1 MENETNTE
9 KLAVRIKRQLLT
21 QRINTP
27 CCKRSFLTGAE
38 VFEKS
43 RRNDFTDAL
52 DEMKIKLSKKKK
64 NSFFEEPEDI
74 GYMVACENGEKYP
87 MFIPGKT
94 CQHCHS
100 YLLRGAF
107 LACGRASESA
117 EGYHIEL
124 PVPNE
129 NTLKMVMGGFGAVK
143 ISPKTA
149 IRRGERIVYLKK
161 RDSVADFIA
170 YIGAHSVS
178 IDISLSSI
186 EKRFR
191 ADANRQKNC
200 DTTNI
205 MRSVSAAER
214 QVAAIRAIEAH
225 GALDKLPPGLRE
237 TAVIRLENQIES
249 LDEITALHGD
259 GISRSGV
266 NHRLAKIIE
275 FAEKNGYIVK

>member
-9 KLAVRIKRQLLT
+9 KLAVRIKRQLLA

-43 RRNDFTDAL
+43 RRNDFSDAL
-52 DEMKIKLSKKKK
+52 EEMKKRLSKKKK
-64 NSFFEEPEDI
+64 NSFFDEPEDI
-74 GYMVACENGEKYP
+74 GYLVASENGERYP
-87 MFIPGKT
+87 ITYGKT
-94 CQHCHS
+94 CQHCHAC
-100 YLLRGAF
+100 LLSGAF
-107 LACGRASESA
+107 LACGRASESD

-129 NTLKMVMGGFGAVK
+129 KTLDAVMGGFGAVK
-143 ISPKTA
+143 IAPKTA
-149 IRRGERIVYLKK
+149 VRRGERIVYLKK

-178 IDISLSSI
+178 LDISLSSI